1 MTSWIIAGFVIIAF
15 ILGVGFL
22 LGFAVGKISG
32 REEGIKEKSDR
43 WKAQGQWIVTKGE
56 RHE

>member
-1 MTSWIIAGFVIIAF
+1 MTSWIIAGLVIIAF

-32 REEGIKEKSDR
+32 REDGIKEESAR
-43 WKAQGQWIVTKGE
+43 WKAEKDKSYE
-56 RHE
+56 YRKP